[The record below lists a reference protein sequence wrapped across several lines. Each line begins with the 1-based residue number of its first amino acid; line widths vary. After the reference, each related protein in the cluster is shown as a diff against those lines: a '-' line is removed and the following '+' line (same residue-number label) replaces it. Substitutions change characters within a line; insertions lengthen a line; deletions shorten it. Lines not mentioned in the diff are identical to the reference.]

1 MYTCFDKKVVVIT
14 GAANGIGKATS
25 TKFAENGAQVVLMAR
40 REDKLKELKEF
51 QVNSKLMSLAKKN
64 AIFLHCLPAS
74 IGKEV
79 TKEVLY
85 GKQSKVYSQAEN
97 RISSV
102 KSVIEYC
109 LK

>member
-1 MYTCFDKKVVVIT
+1 VIT
-14 GAANGIGKATS
+14 DKWISLHEVNKA
-25 TKFAENGAQVVLMAR
+25 Q
-40 REDKLKELKEF
+40 KLKELKKF
-51 QVNSKLMSLAKKN
+51 QVNSKLMSFAKTKS

-85 GKQSKVYSQAEN
+85 GSQSKVYSQAEN

>member
-1 MYTCFDKKVVVIT
+1 MSFAK
-14 GAANGIGKATS
+14 
-25 TKFAENGAQVVLMAR
+25 TK
-40 REDKLKELKEF
+40 
-51 QVNSKLMSLAKKN
+51 S

-85 GKQSKVYSQAEN
+85 GSQSKVYSQAEN

>member
-1 MYTCFDKKVVVIT
+1 M
-14 GAANGIGKATS
+14 
-25 TKFAENGAQVVLMAR
+25 AENGDMWDNFSSFLPKIQPFSNT
-40 REDKLKELKEF
+40 LKELKKF

-79 TKEVLY
+79 TKQVMY
-85 GKQSKVYSQAEN
+85 GKKSKVYSQAEN

>member
-1 MYTCFDKKVVVIT
+1 ML
-14 GAANGIGKATS
+14 S
-25 TKFAENGAQVVLMAR
+25 
-40 REDKLKELKEF
+40 
-51 QVNSKLMSLAKKN
+51 AKKN

-74 IGKEV
+74 IGREG

-85 GKQSKVYSQAEN
+85 GKQSRAYSQAEN

-109 LK
+109 FK

>member
-1 MYTCFDKKVVVIT
+1 MSKVP
-14 GAANGIGKATS
+14 K
-25 TKFAENGAQVVLMAR
+25 
-40 REDKLKELKEF
+40 
-51 QVNSKLMSLAKKN
+51 

-85 GKQSKVYSQAEN
+85 GKQSRVYSQAEN

-102 KSVIEYC
+102 KGVIKYC
-109 LK
+109 LN

>member
-1 MYTCFDKKVVVIT
+1 MLFRSESNKT
-14 GAANGIGKATS
+14 
-25 TKFAENGAQVVLMAR
+25 Q
-40 REDKLKELKEF
+40 KLKELKKF
-51 QVNSKLMSLAKKN
+51 QVNSKLMSLAKPER

-74 IGKEV
+74 TGKEV

-85 GKQSKVYSQAEN
+85 GRQSKVYSQAEN
-97 RISSV
+97 RICSV

>member
-1 MYTCFDKKVVVIT
+1 M
-14 GAANGIGKATS
+14 
-25 TKFAENGAQVVLMAR
+25 L
-40 REDKLKELKEF
+40 
-51 QVNSKLMSLAKKN
+51 LAKKN

-74 IGKEV
+74 IGMEV
-79 TKEVLY
+79 TNKVLY
-85 GKQSKVYSQAEN
+85 GNQSRVYSQAEN